1 VSYGAERGWGEVL
14 GPVVER
20 NVLEV
25 STRFWALIPTNR
37 LEVFSHFH

>member
-1 VSYGAERGWGEVL
+1 MVRSGGGEVL
-14 GPVVER
+14 GPVVEG

-25 STRFWALIPTNR
+25 STSFWALISTNR